1 MRYYKKPKITF
12 FNQLES
18 TDCGAACLAMIIS
31 YHGKKV
37 TLSQVKEQ
45 FEFTRIGVSI
55 QDIVEV
61 ASNIGFQTTP
71 LKLTQQ
77 ELEEIPL
84 PSILFWKQDHFVVL
98 ERITYKKGQILYHIL
113 DPGYGKI
120 ILESKI
126 FVKEWQGNNEK
137 GVGIVFQETENFKK
151 FKWQQEVKKSIS
163 KSPLFRIAFTFLKIN
178 KWKYLSSIIL
188 LIISLITS
196 FFIPFTFQKIIDS
209 GINLKEIHV
218 VYYFLVAQIV
228 LFISS
233 FISDFLSTLFLTK
246 INYQLSIL
254 LKENLLL
261 KLMRL
266 PIRFFDTRL
275 NTETLQRIQDQN
287 KIQNFITWKGID
299 FSLSIFNILIF
310 SSLLCYFNPIIFSIY
325 TILSVFSIIWVVFFL
340 RKRAMLEYAMFL
352 GQSENSNGIYEFV
365 MNMPEIKI
373 NHAQHKTVNK
383 ILDIQKKINKLE
395 LRNLFLNMYQNIGV
409 EFLSKFKEIIAIAIC
424 AYFIIKGEMTLGT
437 LLSISYIIGQLMTP
451 IQNLVTFVRDT
462 QDTSIANKRIS
473 TIYDNEEEDHK
484 TKINVEDNIFKTI
497 KIKEVSFKY
506 PGNFNPFVLE
516 NISFSIPQ
524 NSITAIVGASGSG
537 KTSLLK
543 LLLSYYPSTKGN
555 IQLDELDLEK
565 ISANDWRKK
574 CGIVLQDGKIFS
586 GTIAENI
593 AISDE
598 IIDETKLINAAKMA
612 NILELIKILPM
623 GFNTKV
629 GNSGIELSGGQKQRI
644 LIARAVYKNPEFIF
658 FDEATSA
665 LDAENEKI
673 IHDNLQMFFKGKTV
687 VIIAH
692 RLSTVKKADQIIVLK
707 QGQLVEKGNHQELV
721 DKKGDYFNLVK
732 NQLELGN
739 G

>member
-1 MRYYKKPKITF
+1 MLHYNKSKVTF
-12 FNQLES
+12 YNQLES

-31 YHGKKV
+31 YYGKKIA
-37 TLSQVKEQ
+37 LSQVKKQ
-45 FEFTRIGVSI
+45 FDFTRIGVSI
-55 QDIVEV
+55 QDITKV
-61 ASNIGFQTTP
+61 ASKIGLQTTP
-71 LKLTQQ
+71 LKLTQEQ
-77 ELEEIPL
+77 LEEIPL

-98 ERITYKKGQILYHIL
+98 EKITYKNKKNKYHIL
-113 DPGYGKI
+113 DPAYGKI
-120 ILESKI
+120 ILEKDI
-126 FVKEWQGNNEK
+126 FIKEWQGNNEK
-137 GVGIVFQETENFKK
+137 GVGIVFQETEEFKN
-151 FKWQQEVKKSIS
+151 FKWQEESKKAIL
-163 KSPLFRIAFTFLKIN
+163 KSPSFITAFSFLKIN

-196 FFIPFTFQKIIDS
+196 FYIPFTFQKIIDS
-209 GINLKEIHV
+209 GIILKNIHI
-218 VYYFLVAQIV
+218 VYYFLAAQIV

-233 FISDFLSTLFLTK
+233 FISDFLSTLLLTK
-246 INYQLSIL
+246 INYHLSIL

-275 NTETLQRIQDQN
+275 NTETLQRIQDQK

-299 FSLSIFNILIF
+299 FSLSVFNILIF
-310 SSLLCYFNPIIFSIY
+310 SALLCYFNLVVFSVYI
-325 TILSVFSIIWVVFFL
+325 TLSIFSIIWVSFFL

-352 GQSENSNGIYEFV
+352 SQSENSNGVYEFI

-373 NHAQHKTVNK
+373 NHAQYKTVNK
-383 ILDIQKKINKLE
+383 ILNIQKKINKLE

-409 EFLSKFKEIIAIAIC
+409 EFLSKFKEITAIAIC

-437 LLSISYIIGQLMTP
+437 LLSISYVIGQLTNP
-451 IQNLVTFVRDT
+451 IQNLVTFIRDT
-462 QDTSIANKRIS
+462 QDATIANKRINE
-473 TIYDNEEEDHK
+473 IYDTEEEDNH
-484 TKINVEDNIFKTI
+484 TKIDIEKKTFNVID
-497 KIKEVSFKY
+497 IKEVSFKY

-516 NISFSIPQ
+516 NISFSIPK

-543 LLLSYYPSTKGN
+543 LLLSYYSSTKGK
-555 IQLDELDLEK
+555 IQLDSFNLQEVSSNL
-565 ISANDWRKK
+565 WRKK

-593 AISDE
+593 AIADE
-598 IIDETKLINAAKMA
+598 KIDEEKLIEAAKIA
-612 NILELIKILPM
+612 NILELIKVLPM

-644 LIARAVYKNPEFIF
+644 LIARAIYKNPEFIF

-673 IHDNLQMFFKGKTV
+673 IHNNLQEFFRGRTV

-692 RLSTVKKADQIIVLK
+692 RLSTVKNANQIIVLK
-707 QGQLVEKGNHQELV
+707 QGKIVEKGNHQELV
-721 DKKGDYFNLVK
+721 DKKGDYFNLIK

-739 G
+739 

>member
-61 ASNIGFQTTP
+61 ASDIGFQTTP

-98 ERITYKKGQILYHIL
+98 EKITYKKGQILYHIL

-218 VYYFLVAQIV
+218 VYYFLVAQMV

-299 FSLSIFNILIF
+299 FSLSVFNILIF

-373 NHAQHKTVNK
+373 NHAQYKTVNK

-437 LLSISYIIGQLMTP
+437 LLSISYIIGQLTTP

>member
-98 ERITYKKGQILYHIL
+98 EKITYKKGQILYHIL

-218 VYYFLVAQIV
+218 VYYFLVAQMV

-325 TILSVFSIIWVVFFL
+325 TTLSVFSIIWVVFFL

-373 NHAQHKTVNK
+373 NHAQYKTVNK

-437 LLSISYIIGQLMTP
+437 LLSISYIIGQLTTP

>member
-1 MRYYKKPKITF
+1 MLLPHKSKITF
-12 FNQLES
+12 YSQLES

-31 YHGKKV
+31 YYGKKIS
-37 TLSQVKEQ
+37 LSQVKKE

-55 QDIVEV
+55 QDIVDV
-61 ASNIGFQTTP
+61 ASKIGFQATP
-71 LKLTQQ
+71 LKLTIDQ
-77 ELEEIPL
+77 LEEIPL
-84 PSILFWKQDHFVVL
+84 PCILFWKQEHFVVL
-98 ERITYKKGQILYHIL
+98 EKITQKKGEILYHIL
-113 DPGYGKI
+113 DPSYGKI
-120 ILESKI
+120 ILDSNI
-126 FVKEWQGNNEK
+126 FIKEWQGNSEK
-137 GVGIVFQETENFKK
+137 GVGLIFEETENFEN
-151 FKWQQEVKKSIS
+151 FKWVKEEKKPLLKSF
-163 KSPLFRIAFTFLKIN
+163 LFTTSFSFLKVN
-178 KWKYLSSIIL
+178 KWKYISSIIL

-196 FFIPFTFQKIIDS
+196 FYIPFTFQKVIDL
-209 GINLKEIHV
+209 GITPKEINI
-218 VYYFLVAQIV
+218 VYYFLGAQVI

-254 LKENLLL
+254 LKEKLLL

-287 KIQNFITWKGID
+287 KIQNFITWKGIE
-299 FSLSIFNILIF
+299 FSLGILNIIIF
-310 SSLLCYFNPIIFSIY
+310 SSLLCYFNPIVFSIYISLSIFSI
-325 TILSVFSIIWVVFFL
+325 FWVLFFL

-352 GQSENSNGIYEFV
+352 GQAENNNGIYEFI

-373 NHAQHKTVNK
+373 NYAQNKTINK
-383 ILDIQKKINKLE
+383 ILNIQKKLNKLE
-395 LRNLFLNMYQNIGV
+395 LRNLFLNMYQNVGV

-424 AYFIIKGEMTLGT
+424 AYFIIEGKMTLGS
-437 LLSISYIIGQLMTP
+437 LLSISYVIGQLTNP
-451 IQNLVTFVRDT
+451 IQRLVGFVRDT
-462 QDTSIANKRIS
+462 QDATIANKRIGE
-473 TIYDNEEEDHK
+473 IYNNEEEDNHS
-484 TKINVEDNIFKTI
+484 KINIDNISFD
-497 KIKEVSFKY
+497 KINIENVSFKY

-516 NISFSIPQ
+516 NISFSIPK
-524 NSITAIVGASGSG
+524 NSVTAIVGSSGSG

-543 LLLSYYPSTKGN
+543 LLLSYYPPTKGN
-555 IQLDELDLEK
+555 ILLDQLHLQDVF
-565 ISANDWRKK
+565 SNQWRNK

-593 AISDE
+593 AIADE
-598 IIDETKLINAAKMA
+598 IIDEERLINAAKIA
-612 NILELIKILPM
+612 NILDLIKVLPM

-673 IHDNLQMFFKGKTV
+673 IHDNLQEFFEGKTV

-692 RLSTVKKADQIIVLK
+692 RLSTVKNANQIIVLK
-707 QGQLVEKGNHQELV
+707 QGQVVEKGNHQELV
-721 DKKGDYFNLVK
+721 DKKGDYFNLVR
-732 NQLELGN
+732 NQLELGT
-739 G
+739 

>member
-98 ERITYKKGQILYHIL
+98 EKITYKKGQILYHIL

-218 VYYFLVAQIV
+218 VYYFLVAQMV

-254 LKENLLL
+254 LKVNLLL

-325 TILSVFSIIWVVFFL
+325 TTLSVFSIIWVVFFL

-373 NHAQHKTVNK
+373 NHAQYKTVNK

-437 LLSISYIIGQLMTP
+437 LLSISYIIGQLTTP

>member
-1 MRYYKKPKITF
+1 
-12 FNQLES
+12 
-18 TDCGAACLAMIIS
+18 
-31 YHGKKV
+31 
-37 TLSQVKEQ
+37 
-45 FEFTRIGVSI
+45 
-55 QDIVEV
+55 
-61 ASNIGFQTTP
+61 
-71 LKLTQQ
+71 
-77 ELEEIPL
+77 
-84 PSILFWKQDHFVVL
+84 
-98 ERITYKKGQILYHIL
+98 
-113 DPGYGKI
+113 
-120 ILESKI
+120 
-126 FVKEWQGNNEK
+126 
-137 GVGIVFQETENFKK
+137 
-151 FKWQQEVKKSIS
+151 
-163 KSPLFRIAFTFLKIN
+163 
-178 KWKYLSSIIL
+178 
-188 LIISLITS
+188 
-196 FFIPFTFQKIIDS
+196 
-209 GINLKEIHV
+209 
-218 VYYFLVAQIV
+218 
-228 LFISS
+228 
-233 FISDFLSTLFLTK
+233 
-246 INYQLSIL
+246 
-254 LKENLLL
+254 
-261 KLMRL
+261 
-266 PIRFFDTRL
+266 
-275 NTETLQRIQDQN
+275 
-287 KIQNFITWKGID
+287 
-299 FSLSIFNILIF
+299 
-310 SSLLCYFNPIIFSIY
+310 
-325 TILSVFSIIWVVFFL
+325 
-340 RKRAMLEYAMFL
+340 MLEYAMFL

-373 NHAQHKTVNK
+373 NHAQYKTVNK

-437 LLSISYIIGQLMTP
+437 LLSISYIIGQLTTP

-484 TKINVEDNIFKTI
+484 TKINVADNIFKTI

-658 FDEATSA
+658 LTR
-665 LDAENEKI
+665 L
-673 IHDNLQMFFKGKTV
+673 LQ
-687 VIIAH
+687 H
-692 RLSTVKKADQIIVLK
+692 
-707 QGQLVEKGNHQELV
+707 
-721 DKKGDYFNLVK
+721 
-732 NQLELGN
+732 
-739 G
+739 